1 VHSAAALRLGYV
13 RAVGPV
19 DLRRRAP
26 GAKAP
31 VLILGFNAGL
41 EDLLHPRRQRQGQRQ
56 RQRLALRAFVVP
68 TLRQA
73 QGRLLRKRREGW
85 GTRFVSCGGEV
96 KVPVP
101 RLFKERRDKDG
112 PPGIDPPFAKLIR
125 GGWFAKVF
133 FMSDRVMSESAMSE
147 STEQIRELLDSVYR
161 VDSGRILATLIRLL
175 GDFDLA
181 EEAMHEAFAAAL
193 SLWPKSG
200 VPGNPRPW
208 LISTARFKAIDTLRR
223 RARFD
228 ASQDEFVRYFEAQSI
243 SAERSN
249 KNEEHGLEDDYLEDD
264 RLRLI
269 FTCCHPSLA
278 PDARVALTLREVC
291 GLTTEEIAKAFLI
304 TPRTLAQ
311 RVVRAKAKIR
321 ETPIRY
327 EVPTPGELPERLGA
341 VLQVIYLVFN
351 EGYSA
356 AAGAEVTRAELTGEA
371 IRLGR
376 LLVELHLTELGPEPE
391 VIGLLSLMLLQ
402 ESRRAARNSPTGELI
417 LLENQD
423 RALWNREQI
432 AEGVALLEKAL
443 QYRQKSRRFG
453 SYTLQAAIAAVHAE
467 AESVARTDWR
477 QIVALY
483 DRLLQV
489 QPSPVVQLNRAVA
502 IAMRD
507 GPEAGLTNIDAVL
520 EHGELANYYLAHSAR
535 ADMCRR
541 LGRTA
546 EARASYEKALA
557 LTQQEPERQFLQER
571 IRQLK

>member
-1 VHSAAALRLGYV
+1 M
-13 RAVGPV
+13 
-19 DLRRRAP
+19 
-26 GAKAP
+26 
-31 VLILGFNAGL
+31 
-41 EDLLHPRRQRQGQRQ
+41 
-56 RQRLALRAFVVP
+56 
-68 TLRQA
+68 
-73 QGRLLRKRREGW
+73 
-85 GTRFVSCGGEV
+85 C
-96 KVPVP
+96 
-101 RLFKERRDKDG
+101 ER
-112 PPGIDPPFAKLIR
+112 
-125 GGWFAKVF
+125 
-133 FMSDRVMSESAMSE
+133 
-147 STEQIRELLDSVYR
+147 STEQIRELLDSLYR
-161 VDSGRILATLIRLL
+161 ADSGRILATLIRLL

-193 SLWPKSG
+193 TLWPGSG

-228 ASQDEFVRYFEAQSI
+228 ASQDELVRYLEAQWS

-249 KNEEHGLEDDYLEDD
+249 EETSLGEDHLDDD

-278 PDARVALTLREVC
+278 PEAQVALTLREVC
-291 GLTTEEIAKAFLI
+291 GLTTEEIARSFLV
-304 TPRTLAQ
+304 TPATLAQ
-311 RVVRAKAKIR
+311 RIVRAKAKIQ
-321 ETPIRY
+321 ETPIPY
-327 EVPTPGELPERLGA
+327 EVPRPQELPERLGA

-376 LLVELHLTELGPEPE
+376 LLAELQPEPE
-391 VIGLLSLMLLQ
+391 VLGLLALMLLQ
-402 ESRRAARNSPTGELI
+402 GSRRAARTSATGELI
-417 LLENQD
+417 LLEDQD
-423 RALWNREQI
+423 RSLWNREQI
-432 AEGVALLEKAL
+432 GEGVALVEKAL
-443 QYRQKSRRFG
+443 KSRRFG

-467 AESVARTDWR
+467 AESVAATDWR

-483 DRLLQV
+483 NQLARI

-507 GPEAGLTNIDAVL
+507 GPEVGLTHIDAVL
-520 EHGELANYYLAHSAR
+520 EHGELKNYYLAHSAR

-541 LGRTA
+541 LGRTD
-546 EARASYEKALA
+546 EAKSSYEKALT
-557 LTQQEPERQFLQER
+557 LTQQGPERQFLQER

>member
-1 VHSAAALRLGYV
+1 
-13 RAVGPV
+13 
-19 DLRRRAP
+19 
-26 GAKAP
+26 
-31 VLILGFNAGL
+31 
-41 EDLLHPRRQRQGQRQ
+41 
-56 RQRLALRAFVVP
+56 
-68 TLRQA
+68 
-73 QGRLLRKRREGW
+73 
-85 GTRFVSCGGEV
+85 
-96 KVPVP
+96 
-101 RLFKERRDKDG
+101 
-112 PPGIDPPFAKLIR
+112 
-125 GGWFAKVF
+125 
-133 FMSDRVMSESAMSE
+133 MSERSPEQMRD
-147 STEQIRELLDSVYR
+147 QIRELLDSLYR

-193 SLWPKSG
+193 SLWPTSG

-228 ASQDEFVRYFEAQSI
+228 ASQDQLVHYIEAQGN
-243 SAERSN
+243 SAEKS
-249 KNEEHGLEDDYLEDD
+249 NEEDFLEDD

-278 PDARVALTLREVC
+278 PEARVALTLREVC
-291 GLTTEEIAKAFLI
+291 GLTTEEIAKAFLT

-311 RVVRAKAKIR
+311 RIVRAKAKIR
-321 ETPIRY
+321 EERIPY
-327 EVPTPGELPERLGA
+327 EVPTAQELPERLGA
-341 VLQVIYLVFN
+341 VLQVVYLVFN

-376 LLVELHLTELGPEPE
+376 LLMELHPEPE
-391 VIGLLSLMLLQ
+391 VMSAEVTGLLALMLLQ
-402 ESRRAARNSPTGELI
+402 ESRRAARTSPTGELI

-423 RALWNREQI
+423 RALWNKEQI
-432 AEGVALLEKAL
+432 VEGVALLEMAL
-443 QYRQKSRRFG
+443 KSRRFG
-453 SYTLQAAIAAVHAE
+453 SYSLQAAIAAVHAE
-467 AESVARTDWR
+467 AESVATTDWR

-483 DRLLQV
+483 NQLVRI

-502 IAMRD
+502 IAMCD
-507 GPEAGLTNIDAVL
+507 GPEAGLTHIDAVL
-520 EHGELANYYLAHSAR
+520 EHGDLANYYLAHSAR
-535 ADMCRR
+535 ADMYRR

-571 IRQLK
+571 IRQLG

>member
-1 VHSAAALRLGYV
+1 MTREQRGSVELVRSSNECIGDFESTEEAFCCPDFRVTTWAL
-13 RAVGPV
+13 
-19 DLRRRAP
+19 
-26 GAKAP
+26 
-31 VLILGFNAGL
+31 
-41 EDLLHPRRQRQGQRQ
+41 
-56 RQRLALRAFVVP
+56 
-68 TLRQA
+68 
-73 QGRLLRKRREGW
+73 
-85 GTRFVSCGGEV
+85 C
-96 KVPVP
+96 
-101 RLFKERRDKDG
+101 
-112 PPGIDPPFAKLIR
+112 IDPPFAKLIR
-125 GGWFAKVF
+125 GSWFAKFV
-133 FMSDRVMSESAMSE
+133 AMSE
-147 STEQIRELLDSVYR
+147 RSTEQIRELLDSLYR

-193 SLWPKSG
+193 DMWPQAG
-200 VPGNPRPW
+200 VPDKPRPW

-228 ASQDEFVRYFEAQSI
+228 AAQDELVRYLEAQWS
-243 SAERSN
+243 SAESS
-249 KNEEHGLEDDYLEDD
+249 KEEDSLEDD

-278 PDARVALTLREVC
+278 PEAHVALTLREVC

-311 RVVRAKAKIR
+311 RIVRAKAKIR
-321 ETPIRY
+321 ETPIPY
-327 EVPTPGELPERLGA
+327 EVPTPQELPARLGA
-341 VLQVIYLVFN
+341 VLQVVYPVFN

-356 AAGAEVTRAELTGEA
+356 AAGTEVTRAELTGEA

-376 LLVELHLTELGPEPE
+376 LLIDLQPDPE
-391 VIGLLSLMLLQ
+391 VNGLLSLMLLQ
-402 ESRRAARNSPTGELI
+402 ESRRAARTSPTGELI

-423 RALWNREQI
+423 RSLWNREQI
-432 AEGVALLEKAL
+432 AEGVALLEKAV
-443 QYRQKSRRFG
+443 KSRRFG
-453 SYTLQAAIAAVHAE
+453 SYTLQAAFAAVHAE
-467 AESVARTDWR
+467 AESVAATDWR

-483 DRLLQV
+483 NQLLRI

-507 GPEAGLTNIDAVL
+507 GPEAGLAHIDAVL

-535 ADMCRR
+535 ADMYRR

-546 EARASYEKALA
+546 EARSSYEKALA

>member
-1 VHSAAALRLGYV
+1 
-13 RAVGPV
+13 
-19 DLRRRAP
+19 
-26 GAKAP
+26 
-31 VLILGFNAGL
+31 
-41 EDLLHPRRQRQGQRQ
+41 
-56 RQRLALRAFVVP
+56 
-68 TLRQA
+68 
-73 QGRLLRKRREGW
+73 
-85 GTRFVSCGGEV
+85 
-96 KVPVP
+96 
-101 RLFKERRDKDG
+101 
-112 PPGIDPPFAKLIR
+112 
-125 GGWFAKVF
+125 
-133 FMSDRVMSESAMSE
+133 MSERPPE
-147 STEQIRELLDSVYR
+147 QIRDQIRELLDSLYR

-193 SLWPKSG
+193 SLWPSSG
-200 VPGNPRPW
+200 VPDNPRPW

-228 ASQDEFVRYFEAQSI
+228 ASQDELVRYLEAQGS

-249 KNEEHGLEDDYLEDD
+249 QEDSLEGDRLEDD

-278 PDARVALTLREVC
+278 PEARVALTLREVC
-291 GLTTEEIAKAFLI
+291 GLTTEEIAKAFLT

-311 RVVRAKAKIR
+311 RIVRAKAKIR
-321 ETPIRY
+321 EKPIRY
-327 EVPTPGELPERLGA
+327 EVPSPQELPERLGA
-341 VLQVIYLVFN
+341 VLHVIYLVFN

-376 LLVELHLTELGPEPE
+376 LLLELGPEPE
-391 VIGLLSLMLLQ
+391 VTGLLSLMLLQ
-402 ESRRAARNSPTGELI
+402 ESRRAARTSPTGELI

-432 AEGVALLEKAL
+432 AEGVALLQKAL
-443 QYRQKSRRFG
+443 KSRRFG
-453 SYTLQAAIAAVHAE
+453 TYTLQAAIAAVHAE
-467 AESVARTDWR
+467 AESVAVTDWR

-483 DRLLQV
+483 DQLVRI

-507 GPEAGLTNIDAVL
+507 GPEAGLAHIDAVL

-535 ADMCRR
+535 ADMYRR